1 MIRSFAI
8 ALGLV
13 SLPFAA
19 SAQAGEPSCPED
31 AFQQITEVLDR
42 IESLPTDS
50 GRPEV
55 LNSEIRSLYSA
66 CPGEIEVQLRLAM
79 AAWLLTDFEPDQD
92 GVARQAVFASNA
104 LRNVER
110 RWMADDAAESWPYA
124 KGTPPEERAE
134 AQSRARASQIDLAKQ
149 ILQGFVVKTM
159 FERMLDQIYDTG
171 FDGPDEQACPYA
183 SSVLLAAELETQY
196 DYFRQLA
203 QQLDQQGRIV
213 PGLPN
218 AYRLNLLRDRCEGAG
233 QPIAKALAQY
243 YLQLAE
249 FAQTYPNRP
258 LPDGSPAP
266 DNLAEELAE
275 AALSQLDA
283 YDRLPAGSEA
293 GGAQSGTSTAD
304 IRRRA
309 NAIRSEAG

>member
-8 ALGLV
+8 ALGLA

-19 SAQAGEPSCPED
+19 SAQAGEPTCPED
-31 AFQQITEVLDR
+31 AFQQMTDVLDR
-42 IESLPTDS
+42 IGSLPADS
-50 GRPEV
+50 GRPEALHGKV
-55 LNSEIRSLYSA
+55 QSLYSA
-66 CPGEIEVQLRLAM
+66 CPGDIEVQLRLAM
-79 AAWLLTDFEPDQD
+79 AAWLLIDFEEDPD

-104 LRNVER
+104 LRNVES
-110 RWMADDAAESWPYA
+110 RWMADDAAERWPYA

-134 AQSRARASQIDLAKQ
+134 AQNEARASQIDLAKD

-183 SSVLLAAELETQY
+183 SSVLLAAELKTQY

-233 QPIAKALAQY
+233 QPIAKALAEY
-243 YLQLAE
+243 YVQLAE
-249 FAQTYPNRP
+249 LAQTYPDRP

-266 DNLAEELAE
+266 DNLAAELAE

-283 YDRLPAGSEA
+283 YDRLPARSESDA
-293 GGAQSGTSTAD
+293 GQADSGVTD

-309 NAIRSEAG
+309 SAIRGEAD